1 METTRGSITRPPG
14 TTGPAHAGDETGPAA
29 YADEVL
35 GRAQAAAFAFRE
47 YSQAQVDAIVR
58 AVYEAAYDAR
68 ITLARHA
75 VDETGVG
82 VFEDKVIKNAWASLL
97 VYEDIRRSKTV
108 GAIAEDEERGITQI
122 AQPKGPILAT
132 VPLTNPTA
140 TTIFKALI
148 CLKTRNPLI
157 VSPHRAARKCVK
169 ETVRLLSAAAD
180 RAGAPAHALQCM
192 RHGQKEYL
200 TAMMAHP
207 DVAMI
212 LATGTSSLVDLAQT
226 SGTPTLGVGPGNV
239 PVYVHGTA
247 DLAQAAQW
255 IVHSKT
261 FDNGTIC
268 ASEQALVAEHGV
280 AAALQPLLEARG
292 AWFCSPEETAAL
304 GPVCF
309 DVGRGRMRPEAVGQP
324 ARALA
329 ERAGFL
335 VPEAVRL
342 LVAECT
348 GVGPEHPLSHEIL
361 MPVLTLYRCAS
372 YEESFRTCRA
382 ITLRGGVGHTVVVY
396 TNDDRVVE
404 DFARLDAARIL
415 VNQPS
420 TQGAIGGIFNTLR
433 ASLSLACG
441 TGAGNMTTDNISVDH
456 LLNIHRVAHL
466 RFNAKWAGVRQTTLD
481 AAVDAREVLARYHAQ
496 EQ

>member
-1 METTRGSITRPPG
+1 MESGEL
-14 TTGPAHAGDETGPAA
+14 PAE

-35 GRAQAAAFAFRE
+35 GRAVAAAAAFRE
-47 YSQAQVDAIVR
+47 CSQAQADAIVR
-58 AVYEAAYDAR
+58 AVFEAAYDAR
-68 ITLARHA
+68 VTLARQA
-75 VDETGVG
+75 FEETGVG
-82 VFEDKVIKNAWASLL
+82 VFEDKVIKNAWASVL
-97 VYEDIRRSKTV
+97 VYEDICRSKTV
-108 GAIAEDEERGITQI
+108 GVVAEDEARGITEI

-157 VSPHRAARKCVK
+157 VSPHRAARRCVK
-169 ETVRLLSAAAD
+169 ETVRILASAAQ
-180 RAGAPAHALQCM
+180 RAGAPAHAIQFM
-192 RHGQKEYL
+192 GHGRKEHL
-200 TAMMAHP
+200 SAVMCHP
-207 DVAMI
+207 DLALI
-212 LATGTSSLVDLAQT
+212 LATGTTSLVELAQK

-239 PVYVHGTA
+239 PVYVDGSA
-247 DLAQAAQW
+247 DLEQAAQW

-268 ASEQALVAEHGV
+268 ASEQALVAEQTV
-280 AAALQPLLEARG
+280 AEALQPLLEARG
-292 AWFCSPEETAAL
+292 AWFCSPDETAAL

-309 DVGRGRMRPEAVGQP
+309 DVAGGRMRPEAVGQP
-324 ARALA
+324 ARVLA
-329 ERAGFL
+329 GRAGFR
-335 VPEAVRL
+335 VPDATRL

-348 GVGPEHPLSHEIL
+348 GVGREHPLSHEIL
-361 MPVLTLYRCAS
+361 MPVLTLYRCGS
-372 YEESFRTCRA
+372 YDEAFQTCRA
-382 ITLRGGVGHTVVVY
+382 ITMRGGVGHTVVVY
-396 TNDDRVVE
+396 ANDDRVVE

-456 LLNIHRVAHL
+456 LLNIHRVARP
-466 RFNAKWAGVRQTTLD
+466 RFNADWARVRQMTLD
-481 AAVDAREVLARYHAQ
+481 ESVDARAILERYHRPA
-496 EQ
+496 

>member
-1 METTRGSITRPPG
+1 MN
-14 TTGPAHAGDETGPAA
+14 TGYTAAA
-29 YADEVL
+29 YAGDVV
-35 GRAQAAAFAFRE
+35 GRAQAAAVAFRE
-47 YSQAQVDAIVR
+47 YTQEQVDAIVR
-58 AVYEAAYDAR
+58 AAYEAAYDAR
-68 ITLARHA
+68 IELARQA
-75 VDETGVG
+75 CDETGVG

-97 VYEDIRRSKTV
+97 VYEDIRQAKTV
-108 GAIAEDEERGITQI
+108 GAIFEDQERGITQI

-157 VSPHRAARKCVK
+157 VSPHRAARKCVR
-169 ETVRLLSAAAD
+169 ETVRILAAAAEG
-180 RAGAPAHALQCM
+180 AGAPADAIQFM
-192 RHGQKEYL
+192 RHGQKEHL
-200 TAMMAHP
+200 LAMMGHP
-207 DVAMI
+207 GLALI
-212 LATGTSSLVDLAQT
+212 LATGTSGLVELAQK

-239 PVYVHGTA
+239 PVYVHRSA
-247 DLAQAAQW
+247 DLAEAAHW

-268 ASEQALVAEHGV
+268 ASEQALVAEHHV
-280 AAALQPLLEARG
+280 AASLQPLLEARG
-292 AWFCSPEETAAL
+292 AYFCSPEETAAL

-309 DVGRGRMRPEAVGQP
+309 DAGHARMRPEAVGQP
-324 ARALA
+324 ARVLA
-329 ERAGFL
+329 ERAGFG
-335 VPEAVRL
+335 VPEGTRL
-342 LVAECT
+342 LIAEGT

-361 MPVLTLYRCAS
+361 MPVITFYRCAS
-372 YEESFRTCRA
+372 YAAAFDTCRA
-382 ITLRGGVGHTVVVY
+382 VTLRGGVGHTVVVY
-396 TNDDRVVE
+396 TKDDRVVE

-441 TGAGNMTTDNISVDH
+441 TGAGNMTTDNISIDH

-466 RFNAKWAGVRQTTLD
+466 RFNAKWAGVRQMTLD
-481 AAVDAREVLARYHAQ
+481 AAVDAKGILERYHGDARS
-496 EQ
+496 

>member
-1 METTRGSITRPPG
+1 MENVDQPT
-14 TTGPAHAGDETGPAA
+14 AFAGEI
-29 YADEVL
+29 V
-35 GRAQAAAFAFRE
+35 GRAQAAAAAFRE
-47 YSQAQVDAIVR
+47 YSQAQADAIVH
-58 AVYEAAYDAR
+58 AAYEAAYDAR
-68 ITLARHA
+68 IALARQA
-75 VDETGVG
+75 FDETGVG

-108 GAIAEDEERGITQI
+108 GVVAEDEERGITQI

-157 VSPHRAARKCVK
+157 VSPHRAARRCVK
-169 ETVRLLSAAAD
+169 ETVRILAAAAD
-180 RAGAPAHALQCM
+180 RAGAPPHAIQVM
-192 RHGQKEYL
+192 RHGQKEHL
-200 TAMMAHP
+200 TAVMGHP
-207 DVAMI
+207 GLAMI
-212 LATGTSSLVDLAQT
+212 LATGTRSVVELAQR

-239 PVYVHGTA
+239 PVYVHHTA

-309 DVGRGRMRPEAVGQP
+309 DVARGRMRPEAVGQP
-324 ARALA
+324 ARVLA
-329 ERAGFL
+329 GRAGFQ
-335 VPEAVRL
+335 VPDTVRL
-342 LVAECT
+342 LIAECT

-361 MPVLTLYRCAS
+361 MPVLTLYRGGS
-372 YEESFRTCRA
+372 YEESFQTCRA

-396 TNDDRVVE
+396 ANDGRVVE

-466 RFNAKWAGVRQTTLD
+466 RFNADWARVRQMTLD
-481 AAVDAREVLARYHAQ
+481 GAIDSRAVLERYHQ
-496 EQ
+496 SR

>member
-1 METTRGSITRPPG
+1 MDAKHLEIG
-14 TTGPAHAGDETGPAA
+14 ADAAA
-29 YADEVL
+29 YADEMV
-35 GRAQAAAFAFRE
+35 GRARAAAVAFRD
-47 YSQAQVDAIVR
+47 YTQDQVDAIVHG
-58 AVYEAAYDAR
+58 AYEAAYDAR
-68 ITLARHA
+68 IALARLA
-75 VDETGVG
+75 CDETGLG

-108 GAIAEDEERGITQI
+108 GVIAEDAARGITRI
-122 AQPKGPILAT
+122 AQPKGPVLAT

-157 VSPHRAARKCVK
+157 VSAHRAARRCVK
-169 ETVRLLSAAAD
+169 EAVRVLSAAAD
-180 RAGAPAHALQCM
+180 RAGAPANAIQFMH
-192 RHGQKEYL
+192 HGQKEHVS
-200 TAMMAHP
+200 AVMGHP
-207 DVAMI
+207 GLALI
-212 LATGTSSLVDLAQT
+212 LATGTSGLVDLAQK

-239 PVYVHGTA
+239 PVYVHGSA
-247 DLAQAAQW
+247 DLPEAAQW
-255 IVHSKT
+255 VVHSKT

-268 ASEQALVAEHGV
+268 ASEQALVAEHDV

-292 AWFCSPEETAAL
+292 AYFCSPAETAAL

-309 DVGRGRMRPEAVGQP
+309 DVGHGRMRPEAVGQP
-324 ARALA
+324 ARVLA
-329 ERAGFL
+329 ARAGFG
-335 VPEAVRL
+335 VPDGTRL

-361 MPVLTLYRCAS
+361 MPVLALYRCGS
-372 YEESFRTCRA
+372 YDEAFATCRA
-382 ITLRGGVGHTVVVY
+382 VTLRGGVGHTVVVH
-396 TNDDRVVE
+396 TMDERVVQ

-466 RFNAKWAGVRQTTLD
+466 RFNAKWAAVRQVTID
-481 AAVDAREVLARYHAQ
+481 GAVDAREILERYDARSVDSSQ
-496 EQ
+496 

>member
-1 METTRGSITRPPG
+1 MN
-14 TTGPAHAGDETGPAA
+14 TGDQAAA
-29 YADEVL
+29 YAGDVI
-35 GRAQAAAFAFRE
+35 GRAQAAAVAFRE
-47 YSQAQVDAIVR
+47 YSQARVDAIVH
-58 AVYEAAYDAR
+58 AVYEAAYEAR
-68 ITLARHA
+68 IALARLA
-75 VDETGVG
+75 CDETGVG

-108 GAIAEDEERGITQI
+108 GAIAEDEARGITQI

-157 VSPHRAARKCVK
+157 VSPHRAARKCVR
-169 ETVRLLSAAAD
+169 ETVRILAAAAES
-180 RAGAPAHALQCM
+180 AGAPADAIQFM
-192 RHGQKEYL
+192 RHGQKEHL
-200 TAMMAHP
+200 VAVMGHP
-207 DVAMI
+207 GLAMI
-212 LATGTSSLVDLAQT
+212 LATGTSGLVGLAQK

-239 PVYVHGTA
+239 PVYVHESA
-247 DLAQAAQW
+247 DLPEAAQW

-268 ASEQALVAEHGV
+268 ASEQALVAEHRV

-292 AWFCSPEETAAL
+292 TYFCSPAETAAL

-309 DVGRGRMRPEAVGQP
+309 DVGHGRMRPEAVGQP

-329 ERAGFL
+329 ERAGFG
-335 VPEAVRL
+335 VPEGTKL
-342 LVAECT
+342 LMAECT

-372 YEESFRTCRA
+372 YGEAFNTCRA
-382 ITLRGGVGHTVVVY
+382 VTLRGGVGHTVVVY
-396 TNDDRVVE
+396 TKDGRVVE

-466 RFNAKWAGVRQTTLD
+466 RFNANWARVRQLTLD
-481 AAVDAREVLARYHAQ
+481 PAVGSAEVRERYYGQ

>member
-1 METTRGSITRPPG
+1 MVRPGGSCIIGRMQTEEL
-14 TTGPAHAGDETGPAA
+14 AAG
-29 YADEVL
+29 YASEVV
-35 GRAQAAAFAFRE
+35 GRAQAAAAAFRE
-47 YSQAQVDAIVR
+47 YSQDQVDAIVH
-58 AVYEAAYDAR
+58 AVYAAAYDAR
-68 ITLARHA
+68 IALARQA
-75 VDETGVG
+75 CDETGVG

-108 GAIAEDEERGITQI
+108 GAIAHDEERGITQI

-140 TTIFKALI
+140 TTIFKVLI
-148 CLKTRNPLI
+148 CLKTRNPVI

-169 ETVRLLSAAAD
+169 ETVRILAAAAG
-180 RAGAPAHALQCM
+180 RAGAPADAIQFM
-192 RHGQKEYL
+192 RHGQKEHL
-200 TAMMAHP
+200 SAVMGHP
-207 DVAMI
+207 GLAMI
-212 LATGTSSLVDLAQT
+212 LATGTGSLVELAQK

-239 PVYVHGTA
+239 PVYVHRSA
-247 DLAQAAQW
+247 DLVQAAQW

-268 ASEQALVAEHGV
+268 ASEQALVAEHDV

-292 AWFCSPEETAAL
+292 AYFCSREETAAL
-304 GPVCF
+304 GPVGF
-309 DVGRGRMRPEAVGQP
+309 DVGHGRMRPEAVGQP
-324 ARALA
+324 ARVLA
-329 ERAGFL
+329 ERAGFR
-335 VPEAVRL
+335 VPDATRL

-361 MPVLTLYRCAS
+361 MPVLTLYRCGS
-372 YEESFRTCRA
+372 YEEAFATCRA
-382 ITLRGGVGHTVVVY
+382 VTLRGGVGHTVVVY
-396 TNDDRVVE
+396 TTDDRVVD

-466 RFNAKWAGVRQTTLD
+466 RFNADWAAVRQTTLD
-481 AAVDAREVLARYHAQ
+481 AAVDSAEILERYHGGRG
-496 EQ
+496 